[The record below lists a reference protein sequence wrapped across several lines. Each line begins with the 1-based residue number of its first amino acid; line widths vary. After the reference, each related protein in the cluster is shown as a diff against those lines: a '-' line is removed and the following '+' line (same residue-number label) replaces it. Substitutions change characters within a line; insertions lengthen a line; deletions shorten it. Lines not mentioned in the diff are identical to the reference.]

1 MACST
6 GMKNGVN
13 MAASCQMDE
22 TPFPGCLNYQP
33 WRVPKRSNGT
43 VNKFHGLTFAAF
55 LSRDSR
61 HLLPKLPGTRV
72 QFPPPPL
79 KGICDFSQV
88 PFLIG
93 VTTSRSRSRLR
104 VCNPQLLS

>member
-6 GMKNGVN
+6 GMENGVN

-61 HLLPKLPGTRV
+61 HLLPKLPGTPV

-79 KGICDFSQV
+79 VFPKA
-88 PFLIG
+88 LK
-93 VTTSRSRSRLR
+93 
-104 VCNPQLLS
+104 PQGLASTRDAGML